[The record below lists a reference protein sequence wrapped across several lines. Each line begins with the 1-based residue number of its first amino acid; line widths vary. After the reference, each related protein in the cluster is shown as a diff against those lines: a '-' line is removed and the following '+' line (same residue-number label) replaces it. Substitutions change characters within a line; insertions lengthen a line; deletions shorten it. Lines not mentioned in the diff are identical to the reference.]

1 MLIITT
7 QRLTLREFTLED
19 AEFIY
24 QLMNSPLYLKFI
36 GDRNIKNRVDAKTFL
51 STKLIPSYQLHGYG
65 LYAVIRNQDDCLI
78 GMCGLVNR
86 DGLEHTDIGFGFLP
100 QYIGMGY
107 GYESARAV
115 THYANETLS
124 LSPIWA
130 ITHPQNTA
138 SIKLLIKLGLL
149 YQQHILWGDDQ
160 EPILLMSTHEVS
172 SGEMNS
178 LVK

>member
-1 MLIITT
+1 MITT

-24 QLMNSPLYLKFI
+24 QLMNSPLYIKFI
-36 GDRNIKNRVDAKTFL
+36 GDRNIKNRDDAKTFL

-65 LYAVIRNQDDCLI
+65 LYAVIRNEDKALV

-100 QYIGMGY
+100 QYMGMGY

-115 THYANETLS
+115 MNYANETLS

-130 ITHPQNTA
+130 ITNLQNTA
-138 SIKLLIKLGLL
+138 SINLLTKLGLL
-149 YQQHILWGDDQ
+149 YQQQILWGDEQ
-160 EPILLMSTHEVS
+160 EPILLLSTHEVS
-172 SGEMNS
+172 SGEIS
-178 LVK
+178 SD